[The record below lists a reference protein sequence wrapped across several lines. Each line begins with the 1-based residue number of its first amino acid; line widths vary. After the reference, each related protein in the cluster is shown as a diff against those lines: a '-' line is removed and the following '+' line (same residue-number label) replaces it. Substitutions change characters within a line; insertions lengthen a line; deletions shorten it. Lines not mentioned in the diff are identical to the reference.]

1 MLNWA
6 KTSYIRAVLG
16 ATLLL
21 AAIIGLLLSAQNSVR
36 AQDILRIAAVVND
49 DVISIYDLSARI
61 NIVIA
66 SSNLKNAPELRRQI
80 APQVLRTLV
89 NEYLQ
94 TQEAIRLNFAATD
107 SDVEFTIKQIEQ
119 KRGMG
124 EGGFNKFVHA
134 NQLDREALLAQIR
147 AEISWTKL
155 IRRRLSSAISV
166 GEDEID
172 EALARLEGN
181 RGQPEYRVA
190 EIFFS
195 IESTSQ
201 EREIID
207 TAENLLRQVRQGAAF
222 PEIARQFSQNATSAV
237 GGDIGWVIPGQLPA
251 EIDAIMPAMAP
262 GDISDVIRTLDG
274 AHIIKLIDRRTVLT
288 ANPLDARVHLA
299 QLIVEDFGANSENV
313 LDQIRQS
320 HAESKNCADMIRRT
334 ANFTS
339 SQSGE
344 LGELGLRDLPLD
356 LRKAVINV
364 QAGNLSVPLP
374 FGRGIRIL
382 MVCSRVEAEVELPT
396 RETMRRDIGNRR
408 LELQAR
414 RYLRDLRRSAF
425 VDFRV

>member
-1 MLNWA
+1 MLNWVEIFY
-6 KTSYIRAVLG
+6 TRAVLG
-16 ATLLL
+16 AALLL
-21 AAIIGLLLSAQNSVR
+21 AAMIGLLLPAQNPAR
-36 AQDILRIAAVVND
+36 AQDIMGIAAVVND

-61 NIVIA
+61 NIVVA
-66 SSNLKNAPELRRQI
+66 SSNLRDAPELRRQI

-89 NEYLQ
+89 DEYLQ
-94 TQEAIRLNFAATD
+94 TQEATRLNIVATD
-107 SDVEFTIKQIEQ
+107 SDVEFTIDQIEQ
-119 KRGMG
+119 KRGIG
-124 EGGFNKFVHA
+124 EGGFDNFVRA
-134 NQLDREALLAQIR
+134 NRLDREALLAQIR
-147 AEISWTKL
+147 AEIAWTKL
-155 IRRRLSSAISV
+155 IRRRLRSAISV

-172 EALARLEGN
+172 EALARLEGS

-190 EIFFS
+190 EIFLS

-207 TAENLLRQVRQGAAF
+207 TAENLLRQLRQGAAF
-222 PEIARQFSQNATSAV
+222 PEIARQFSQSATSAV
-237 GGDIGWVIPGQLPA
+237 GGDIGWVTVGQLLA

-262 GDISDVIRTLDG
+262 GDISDVVRTFDG

-299 QLIVEDFGANSENV
+299 QLIVEDFGADSESV
-313 LDQIRQS
+313 LGQIRQS
-320 HAESKNCADMIRRT
+320 HAESQNCANMIRRT

-339 SQSGE
+339 SQSGD
-344 LGELGLRDLPLD
+344 LGELVLRDMPLD
-356 LRKAVINV
+356 LREAVLNV
-364 QAGNLSVPLP
+364 QAGNLSAPLP
-374 FGRGIRIL
+374 FGRGLRIL

-396 RETMRRDIGNRR
+396 RDTMRRDIGNRR